1 MNWYLQR
8 GKDSDVVVDCKV
20 IFSRNL
26 NGHRFNTNNLGEIK
40 EIRSDGFE
48 NESVRIFNLICK
60 INKTEHLYDFNKF
73 DVSVQKK

>member
-20 IFSRNL
+20 MFSRNL

-40 EIRSDGFE
+40 EIEDE
-48 NESVRIFNLICK
+48 VKVLLI
-60 INKTEHLYDFNKF
+60 
-73 DVSVQKK
+73 